1 MFLGIV
7 TGLSPLGDHRS
18 HKSLSQR
25 QRDLTAL
32 PLWSREEIGTK
43 PKTNNFLLYLNRS
56 VKY

>member
-7 TGLSPLGDHRS
+7 TGLGPLGDHRS

-25 QRDLTAL
+25 QRDITAL
-32 PLWSREEIGTK
+32 PMWSREKIETK
-43 PKTNNFLLYLNRS
+43 PKTNIFLLYLNRS